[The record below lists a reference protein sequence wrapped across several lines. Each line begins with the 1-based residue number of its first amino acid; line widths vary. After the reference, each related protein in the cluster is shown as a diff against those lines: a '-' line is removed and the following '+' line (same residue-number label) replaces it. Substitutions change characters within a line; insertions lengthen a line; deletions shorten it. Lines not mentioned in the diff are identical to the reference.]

1 MVITLPNDLKRKV
14 TKKNSRAQGKWQ
26 QIEQVSALVFSG
38 YYCEHRKQG
47 EAGNNFLL
55 QIKGLL
61 QNMLLILHS
70 YQEINIF
77 MNQVQYTYL

>member
-1 MVITLPNDLKRKV
+1 M
-14 TKKNSRAQGKWQ
+14 
-26 QIEQVSALVFSG
+26 SALVFSG

-61 QNMLLILHS
+61 QKKKIIIKWRKEKNAHTL
-70 YQEINIF
+70 EE
-77 MNQVQYTYL
+77 MNRTLSDVEGHIMSSRW